1 MNSAT
6 RGWRD
11 ITISD
16 KIIDMKPKTK
26 ELIESAKKII
36 VIQAE
41 NPDGDSIGSAL
52 ALEDILGD
60 MGKEVSL
67 HCSVEIPKYLRY
79 INGWDRIS
87 TDFDTSADLA
97 IIVDTVSKV
106 LMGKTLAVPANQNFL
121 EKHPVVVFDHHA
133 SVEPDLPFDF
143 DAVID
148 DSVATAI
155 GIYKVCAES
164 GWEINP
170 GAATSLFIA
179 IQSDSLGLSTD
190 NVTAETFEICGK
202 LVKLGANPARVESD
216 RRELM
221 KKPSEILEYK
231 GRLLERIEYHL
242 DGRLALVHVPWEEIE
257 EYSDK
262 YNPTMLVLDE
272 MRLVTGVEV
281 AIGIKTYPD
290 EKLTGKLR
298 SNVPVCDQIAGFF
311 GGGGH
316 PYASGF
322 RIYEKYDDFIPE
334 LIEAVNKVLGDYD
347 ETL

>member
-1 MNSAT
+1 M
-6 RGWRD
+6 R
-11 ITISD
+11 
-16 KIIDMKPKTK
+16 K
-26 ELIESAKKII
+26 LIESAKNVV

-52 ALEDILGD
+52 ALEEILGD

-67 HCSVEIPKYLRY
+67 HCPVEIPKYLRY
-79 INGWDRIS
+79 ISGWDRIS
-87 TDFDTSADLA
+87 TDFDTHADMA

-106 LMGKTLAVPANQNFL
+106 LMSKTLDVPASQNFL

-133 SVEPDLPFDF
+133 SVEPDLPFEF
-143 DAVID
+143 EPIID
-148 DSVATAI
+148 DSIATAV
-155 GIYKVCAES
+155 GIYKVCTDNDWA
-164 GWEINP
+164 INSV
-170 GAATSLFIA
+170 AATSLFIA
-179 IQSDSLGLSTD
+179 IQSDSLGLSTE
-190 NVTAETFEICGK
+190 NVTAETFKICGE
-202 LVKLGANPARVESD
+202 LVALGANPAQVEAG

-221 KKPSEILEYK
+221 KKSAEVLEYK
-231 GRLLERIEYHL
+231 GRLLERIDYHL
-242 DGRLALVHVPWEEIE
+242 DGRLALVHIPWEEIE

-298 SNVPVCDQIAGFF
+298 SNIPVCDQIAGYF

-334 LIEAVNKVLGDYD
+334 LIDAVSKVL
-347 ETL
+347 EEE